1 MTNHACFYGMDQC
14 GKAKYSHYWKTMQP
28 RKNDVIINFYFTPT
42 VLTTNSLIF
51 DQDKMKQ
58 WWKIGF
64 EYAKRKNINLNELI
78 D

>member
-1 MTNHACFYGMDQC
+1 MTNMHSFMADSIEKQNIRI
-14 GKAKYSHYWKTMQP
+14 GKFVASNK
-28 RKNDVIINFYFTPT
+28 DVIINFYFTPT
-42 VLTTNSLIF
+42 VLTINSLIF

-58 WWKIGF
+58 CWKIGF

>member
-1 MTNHACFYGMDQC
+1 MHSFMADSIEKQNIRI
-14 GKAKYSHYWKTMQP
+14 GKFVASN
-28 RKNDVIINFYFTPT
+28 NDVIINFYFTPT